1 MNAAFASPVASL
13 PSNQTSPEPALPLAG
28 AIARPPKPPVCPE
41 DLSPA
46 RGWTKFFARD
56 CAAAIAKI
64 PRDTRPAAPLRNF
77 YLLTADMASTMPNVQ
92 LPLEFEY
99 GDCVL
104 QVLLAASFKHVPHEQ
119 ATWMDIWGPSRLI
132 LQQCVNTQNTGGI
145 VTNIGQT
152 ERLDLVIYSKR
163 SLFAHTRRLRGS
175 PDPVAVDIAEIEYL
189 QLLGIIP
196 RLDVVAEEG
205 ETEGDGDGGTGAVST
220 A

>member
-1 MNAAFASPVASL
+1 M
-13 PSNQTSPEPALPLAG
+13 
-28 AIARPPKPPVCPE
+28 
-41 DLSPA
+41 
-46 RGWTKFFARD
+46 
-56 CAAAIAKI
+56 
-64 PRDTRPAAPLRNF
+64 
-77 YLLTADMASTMPNVQ
+77 
-92 LPLEFEY
+92 
-99 GDCVL
+99 L

-145 VTNIGQT
+145 VTNIGACSFSFPPKPPSTHFTLLGQT